1 VPSSRVRRHTS
12 SRLPAAAGPF
22 HRRRERLTVRV
33 GSSVWTIDGH
43 ERERF
48 VREIEAGMTFVNGMV
63 VSDPRPPFGGVKHSG
78 CGRELG
84 AAGIREFTNA
94 KTVVG

>member
-1 VPSSRVRRHTS
+1 
-12 SRLPAAAGPF
+12 
-22 HRRRERLTVRV
+22 
-33 GSSVWTIDGH
+33 
-43 ERERF
+43 

-63 VSDPRPPFGGVKHSG
+63 VSDPRRPFGGVKHSG
-78 CGRELG
+78 YGRELG